1 MYRDGRILDSGNI
14 CIRYSFQCCFGKSR
28 SQEPVEESLGI
39 ACVQRFFFFQI
50 CHIGGLMMRWVGH
63 HPQEDF
69 TKFHFRLVRK
79 VEKFRNC
86 VHMISLS
93 FAFLHE
99 DPKLEGGFRR

>member
-1 MYRDGRILDSGNI
+1 
-14 CIRYSFQCCFGKSR
+14 
-28 SQEPVEESLGI
+28 
-39 ACVQRFFFFQI
+39 
-50 CHIGGLMMRWVGH
+50 MMRWVGH
-63 HPQEDF
+63 HSQEDS

-99 DPKLEGGFRR
+99 DPKLQGGFRR